1 MREYMVSFAKV
12 PRFRTVILFM
22 SEKEKELAKEVWEKL
37 GVHNGGAF
45 WGIN

>member
-1 MREYMVSFAKV
+1 MREYMASFAKV

-22 SEKEKELAKEVWEKL
+22 SMKEKELAKEVWEKL
-37 GVHNGGAF
+37 GVRNGGAS